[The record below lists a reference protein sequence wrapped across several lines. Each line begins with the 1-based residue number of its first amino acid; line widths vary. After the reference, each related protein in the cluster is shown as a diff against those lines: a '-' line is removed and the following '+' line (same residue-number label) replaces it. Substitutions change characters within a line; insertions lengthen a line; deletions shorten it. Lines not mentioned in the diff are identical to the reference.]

1 MTDSLYFLFLDE
13 IYTANLNEFRKY
25 SKEKIETDQYHHHFG
40 IAGVIMAASHLEKL
54 SFRSRRIKKKFYSDK
69 ETLIFHYNDILNT
82 KEEFSNLK
90 LDVKKHRAFIT
101 SLVSLVQ
108 DTEFK
113 YSCVF
118 IDKHEL
124 IKKYGI
130 FDSSGEVNE
139 IKKIGSNLFP
149 KSHFIDYNLYLL
161 CLKKIMADFFLFITN
176 RAIRARGIVVAE
188 ARGKRED
195 AELREAFHKIHCD
208 GISNISPIELRK
220 IILDLF
226 IVPKTLNY
234 IGTQLADLVIYPTYD
249 SEVSFHNVRNDHF
262 IPFEKVLRRK
272 LLKNGII
279 VIP

>member
-25 SKEKIETDQYHHHFG
+25 SKEKIKTDQYHHHFG
-40 IAGVIMAASHLEKL
+40 IAGIIMAASHLEKL
-54 SFRSRRIKKKFYSDK
+54 SFRSRRIKKKFYLSK

-82 KEEFSNLK
+82 KEEFSDLK
-90 LDVKKHRAFIT
+90 LDMKKQRAFIA
-101 SLVSLVQ
+101 SLVSLVR

-130 FDSSGEVNE
+130 FDSSGEVVK

-149 KSHFIDYNLYLL
+149 KSQFIDYNLYLL
-161 CLKKIMADFFLFITN
+161 CLKKIMADFFLFITS
-176 RAIRARGIVVAE
+176 RAISARGIVVAE

-249 SEVSFHNVRNDHF
+249 SVVLSHNVRNDHF
-262 IPFEKVLRRK
+262 IPFEKTLEMK
-272 LLKNGII
+272 LLKNGVI